1 MRLFCQI
8 QILALMVCVQA
19 DELIPMHAVFSK
31 NLTNFAN
38 QIYYLMGRIFE
49 VRKHK
54 MFARFAKMS
63 KQFARI
69 SKEVFMAVKASGPL
83 PENNPRLRA
92 AYQNARSVNIPK
104 DRIEAAIKK
113 ATSKDEKDL
122 EMLTYEGYAPHGI
135 AVFVETAT
143 DNHTR
148 TVANI
153 RSYFNKYNGSLGVNG
168 SVAFM
173 FEHKCTFRI
182 KRQADMDLDSL
193 ELELIDY
200 NCEEMSIEP
209 EEIIIYAPF
218 DAFGK
223 IQSFIESNNF
233 EMIESG
239 FDRVPTTTKKL
250 SQEQEDDVN
259 KLLDKIEDD
268 EDVLNVYSTME

>member
-1 MRLFCQI
+1 
-8 QILALMVCVQA
+8 
-19 DELIPMHAVFSK
+19 
-31 NLTNFAN
+31 
-38 QIYYLMGRIFE
+38 
-49 VRKHK
+49 
-54 MFARFAKMS
+54 
-63 KQFARI
+63 
-69 SKEVFMAVKASGPL
+69 
-83 PENNPRLRA
+83 
-92 AYQNARSVNIPK
+92 
-104 DRIEAAIKK
+104 
-113 ATSKDEKDL
+113 
-122 EMLTYEGYAPHGI
+122 MLTYEGYAPHSI

-182 KRQADMDLDSL
+182 KRKADIDIDNL
-193 ELELIDY
+193 ELELIDC
-200 NCEEMSIEP
+200 NCEEMSVEP

-218 DAFGK
+218 DAYGK
-223 IQSFIESNNF
+223 IQAYLEAQDF
-233 EMIESG
+233 EIIESG

-250 SQEQEDDVN
+250 TQEQEDEVN